1 MSLVGTRPPTVDEWE
16 QYELHHRSRMS
27 TNLSR
32 SLIMLIVNYIEVEL
46 DVAVIY
52 LVTQNFRHVAVSFND
67 AVNLAIGCEA
77 DNLYETDIN
86 EFKTKRAEIERQN
99 PAAAQVID
107 TYIEHPE
114 LKIASDYH
122 FSELENL
129 SGELYI
135 MGLSPQNDSHI
146 FSCIEKS
153 SVEKVIF
160 YFYGE
165 PPRKL
170 PLTKPYEFKDIK
182 KLWKSLDANIPQ
194 YNCGRKYPNSDQA
207 KKVFDVLNVF
217 SLDPI
222 TKEEM
227 EKEANAIPDFIV
239 KPLYREAMD
248 LMETFGTPK
257 DEEELLKQA
266 RMVSRIALREGIF
279 PSVLYLF
286 IITVKEK

>member
-1 MSLVGTRPPTVDEWE
+1 M
-16 QYELHHRSRMS
+16 
-27 TNLSR
+27 
-32 SLIMLIVNYIEVEL
+32 
-46 DVAVIY
+46 
-52 LVTQNFRHVAVSFND
+52 
-67 AVNLAIGCEA
+67 
-77 DNLYETDIN
+77 
-86 EFKTKRAEIERQN
+86 
-99 PAAAQVID
+99 
-107 TYIEHPE
+107 
-114 LKIASDYH
+114 
-122 FSELENL
+122 
-129 SGELYI
+129 
-135 MGLSPQNDSHI
+135 
-146 FSCIEKS
+146 
-153 SVEKVIF
+153 
-160 YFYGE
+160 
-165 PPRKL
+165 
-170 PLTKPYEFKDIK
+170 
-182 KLWKSLDANIPQ
+182 WKSLDANIPQ

>member
-1 MSLVGTRPPTVDEWE
+1 MTNKTV
-16 QYELHHRSRMS
+16 YHLHGDYSVLADSENPEMVQGFLN
-27 TNLSR
+27 TQKGQ
-32 SLIMLIVNYIEVEL
+32 IVMNPEYPQCYCNALLNFSGHQKYKEAQDKLYRIQIL
-46 DVAVIY
+46 R
-52 LVTQNFRHVAVSFND
+52 NFRH
-67 AVNLAIGCEA
+67 
-77 DNLYETDIN
+77 LYETDIN